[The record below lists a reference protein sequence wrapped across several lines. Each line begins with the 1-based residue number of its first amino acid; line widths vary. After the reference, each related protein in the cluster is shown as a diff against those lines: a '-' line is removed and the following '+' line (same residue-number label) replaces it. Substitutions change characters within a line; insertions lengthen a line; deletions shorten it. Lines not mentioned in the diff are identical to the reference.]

1 MKNNKDFTN
10 NISQNFGAVMEML
23 NMEMLNKEDVPA
35 TKEKVEKNNDDN
47 LQKVLE
53 SKKRTKRVQL
63 VMYPFLYEQI
73 KEIANNKHLSFNKYV
88 ELLLYE
94 AIKKEKS
101 DYTE

>member
-23 NMEMLNKEDVPA
+23 NREDDSA
-35 TKEKVEKNNDDN
+35 TKGKVEKNNDDN

-94 AIKKEKS
+94 AIKKEKK
-101 DYTE
+101 

>member
-10 NISQNFGAVMEML
+10 NISQNFGAVMEIL
-23 NMEMLNKEDVPA
+23 NSEDAPA

>member
-10 NISQNFGAVMEML
+10 NISQNFGAVMEIL
-23 NMEMLNKEDVPA
+23 NREDAPA

-63 VMYPFLYEQI
+63 VMYPFCM
-73 KEIANNKHLSFNKYV
+73 NR
-88 ELLLYE
+88 
-94 AIKKEKS
+94 
-101 DYTE
+101 

>member
-10 NISQNFGAVMEML
+10 NISQNFGAVMEIL
-23 NMEMLNKEDVPA
+23 NREDAPA
-35 TKEKVEKNNDDN
+35 TKEKEEKNNDDN

-94 AIKKEKS
+94 AIKKEKK
-101 DYTE
+101 

>member
-10 NISQNFGAVMEML
+10 NISQNFGAVMEIL
-23 NMEMLNKEDVPA
+23 NREDAPA

-88 ELLLYE
+88 ELLLYK
-94 AIKKEKS
+94 ARKKEKK
-101 DYTE
+101 